1 MKRRRTRYLSPGVFD
16 KCARF
21 IIKARR
27 ERRYFQKLAQGE
39 MQGALGGTQGQ
50 TSPLPAQANQVG
62 VQAPSVQN
70 KSEEDTRIINEVVG
84 REFNRWSGAISQVE
98 KALQGEISYTDI
110 GSEAKEILEDLER
123 VKRHDLLRWNEA
135 RINQIKMALQKVGR
149 REALTEEEEEAL
161 DDFDAVRS
169 VLKMALLRKF
179 ERTRSQNPEGAT
191 DLIKRIAAIVSNE
204 PIELTE
210 EDFRD
215 IKAAISDLWGETP
228 QEWIQKPPV
237 KEAEAPTSPE
247 EKKDLFTLFSNMSPL
262 AKLAVFSGVPLMLAG
277 LIQVVSGRG
286 GTLATGLGAILFALG
301 VVGPEKLFG
310 SSKTASRYFRSHL
323 FV

>member
-39 MQGALGGTQGQ
+39 GQGALGNTQGQ
-50 TSPLPAQANQVG
+50 TSSSSALASQEG
-62 VQAPSVQN
+62 VQAPSDDMGV
-70 KSEEDTRIINEVVG
+70 INEIVEK
-84 REFNRWSGAISQVE
+84 EFNRWSGAISQVE
-98 KALQGEISYTDI
+98 KALRGEIEYTDI
-110 GSEAKEILEDLER
+110 SSEAGKILADLER

-149 REALTEEEEEAL
+149 REALTEEEKEAL
-161 DDFDAVRS
+161 ADFDAVRS
-169 VLKMALLRKF
+169 VLKLALLRKF
-179 ERTRSQNPEGAT
+179 GRTRSQNPEGST

-215 IKAAISDLWGETP
+215 IKVAINDLWGQTP
-228 QEWIQKPPV
+228 QEWIQKPSV
-237 KEAEAPTSPE
+237 EEAEAPSSPE

-262 AKLAVFSGVPLMLAG
+262 AKLAVFSGVPLMLVG
-277 LIQVVSGRG
+277 LIQAASGKNA
-286 GTLATGLGAILFALG
+286 TLATGIGAILFALG
-301 VVGPEKLFG
+301 IAGPEELVDSLKKMSLF
-310 SSKTASRYFRSHL
+310 
-323 FV
+323 

>member
-1 MKRRRTRYLSPGVFD
+1 MKRRRTRYLDSIIFD
-16 KCARF
+16 KYARF
-21 IIKARR
+21 ITKARKGK
-27 ERRYFQKLAQGE
+27 RYLQKLAQGE
-39 MQGALGGTQGQ
+39 RQGALGGTQGQ
-50 TSPLPAQANQVG
+50 TSSSSARANQG
-62 VQAPSVQN
+62 GMQAPSVQN
-70 KSEEDTRIINEVVG
+70 KSEDDMRIINEVVEE
-84 REFNRWSGAISQVE
+84 EFNRWSGVILQVE
-98 KALQGEISYTDI
+98 RALRGEISYTKIDP
-110 GSEAKEILEDLER
+110 GAKKIWEDLER

-149 REALTEEEEEAL
+149 REALTEEEKEAL
-161 DDFDAVRS
+161 ADFDAVRS

-179 ERTRSQNPEGAT
+179 GRIRDQNPGGST

-237 KEAEAPTSPE
+237 EESEAPTSPE
-247 EKKDLFTLFSNMSPL
+247 EKKNLFTLFSNMSPL

-277 LIQVVSGRG
+277 LIQAVSGRG

-301 VVGPEKLFG
+301 VAGPEELVGSLKNMSLF
-310 SSKTASRYFRSHL
+310 
-323 FV
+323 